1 MSSDGGLWRKT
12 LVYLGLVE
20 EPEEHDDLPERFE
33 HGQTA
38 GGHAPRDREPQPRPV
53 PASSGGG
60 PSNVRPLR
68 VPEPGS
74 PHVRAVEGAQGRVAI
89 VRVERFED
97 VEQVGSRY
105 RTGSAVVIDLREVER
120 PVARRVLD
128 FVSGMT
134 YALSGKLDA
143 AGERSFLLVPHGVEL
158 SVEERRRLQELGY
171 GGRA

>member
-1 MSSDGGLWRKT
+1 MSGDGGLWRKT

-20 EPEEHDDLPERFE
+20 EPEEHDDLPERFDGSHPQ
-33 HGQTA
+33 HGAHDPQ
-38 GGHAPRDREPQPRPV
+38 GQPRPV
-53 PASSGGG
+53 PAGAPGAG
-60 PSNVRPLR
+60 TSNVRPLR

-74 PHVRAVEGAQGRVAI
+74 PHVRAVEGAQGRVAV
-89 VRVERFED
+89 VRVEQFED

-105 RTGSAVVIDLREVER
+105 RTGSAVVIDLRAVEHA
-120 PVARRVLD
+120 VARRVLD

-134 YALSGKLDA
+134 YALSGRLRP
-143 AGERSFLLVPHGVEL
+143 AGDRAFLLAPQGVEL